1 MIKVI
6 IVDDHPIIREG
17 IKQITAKTNDIIV
30 IDEASNRTELKK
42 ILREKK
48 FDVILLDISLPG
60 QNGIEI
66 LKEIKEN
73 FPDFKVLI
81 LSIHTEMEYIRRCFM
96 LGASGYLT
104 KESAPDE
111 LVQAIRKVFNGG
123 KYINY
128 SIADSL
134 SSYFQ
139 YETQNLLH
147 EKLSSRE
154 YEVFLKIAQ
163 GKSIK
168 DISSELYLSEKTI
181 STYRSRILEKMSL
194 KNNAEIIY
202 YAIRHKLIN
211 VE

>member
-1 MIKVI
+1 MIKII

-17 IKQITAKTNDIIV
+17 VKQITAKTNDIIV

-73 FPDFKVLI
+73 FPDTKVLI

-111 LVQAIRKVFNGG
+111 LVKAIRKVFNGG

-139 YETQNLLH
+139 YETQNLLY

-181 STYRSRILEKMSL
+181 STYRSRILEKMNL

>member
-111 LVQAIRKVFNGG
+111 LIKAIRKVFNGG

-181 STYRSRILEKMSL
+181 STYRSRILEKINL

>member
-73 FPDFKVLI
+73 FPDSKILI

-111 LVQAIRKVFNGG
+111 LIKAIRKVFNGG

-181 STYRSRILEKMSL
+181 STYRSRILEKINL

>member
-81 LSIHTEMEYIRRCFM
+81 LSIHTEMEYIRRCFT

-181 STYRSRILEKMSL
+181 STYRSRILEKINL

>member
-181 STYRSRILEKMSL
+181 STYRSRILEKINL

>member
-73 FPDFKVLI
+73 FPDTKVLI

-111 LVQAIRKVFNGG
+111 LIKAIRKVFNGG

-181 STYRSRILEKMSL
+181 STYRSRILEKMNL